1 MRGVYVGNESRR
13 RILEKA
19 GLRLANEHALVG
31 IAMLVTVIVVIAFY
45 TMAASTYS
53 TRFEISASQNSGS
66 FESLM
71 KDGAEPKKTFVH
83 VAGCVQ
89 VPGLY
94 ELEEGL
100 RVFDAIQA
108 AGGATETGSLDSI
121 NLASALVD
129 GMKVYVPSIEE
140 QDSSEEMQ
148 RDNTAEGHRF
158 SLVSI
163 NNATIAQLE
172 SLPGI
177 GKTTARK
184 IIEYRDEAGPFT
196 SIDQLLNVSGI
207 GEKKFAAIE
216 EQITL

>member
-1 MRGVYVGNESRR
+1 MRGVSVGNESRR

-19 GLRLANEHALVG
+19 GLRLANKHTLAG

-45 TMAASTYS
+45 TMAASANS

-71 KDGAEPKKTFVH
+71 KDGAEPKKAFVH

-94 ELEEGL
+94 ELEEGS

-121 NLASALVD
+121 NLACALVD

-140 QDSSEEMQ
+140 QDSSEETQ
-148 RDNTAEGHRF
+148 NDDAAAGHRF

-196 SIDQLLNVSGI
+196 QIDQLLNVSGI